1 MRRVTVLVCGD
12 PMRGD
17 DALGQALVDEL
28 HPATHH
34 LVDVRHV
41 GAPMPDDLVDAA
53 GPVIVVDAVAGP
65 AAGEIVDLP
74 LTAIGTT
81 AGRVEIGSSHA
92 IPLPVVVALAQRM
105 TGDRLEGRFI
115 GVAGSSWELGD
126 PISDV
131 VRRSL
136 PVAAAHLAH
145 WIRVLAHGPPAE
157 VLTCA

>member
-1 MRRVTVLVCGD
+1 MRRVTILVCGD

-17 DALGQALVDEL
+17 DGLGRALVDEL
-28 HPATHH
+28 HAATHR

-53 GPVIVVDAVAGP
+53 GPIIVVDAVAGP

-81 AGRVEIGSSHA
+81 AGPVEIGSSHA
-92 IPLPVVVALAQRM
+92 IPLPVAVALAQRM

-126 PISDV
+126 PVSDV

-136 PVAAAHLAH
+136 PVAAAHLDH
-145 WIRVLAHGPPAE
+145 WVRVLAHGPPAE